1 MATPTLPRNPTA
13 DPDQTEFLTRLGE
26 HVRTLRARRGMTRA
40 TLAQAAEVSLRY
52 LADLETG
59 QANASVLLLGQVAR
73 ALDTPIEDIVSQR
86 EPASAQFT
94 LITQAL
100 RELPEQRLRDARMAL
115 AEFLHPEA
123 AAPARNQR
131 IALIG
136 LRGAGKSSLGKQLA
150 DRLDVP
156 FVELNRQIEASAGMS
171 VGEIHSLYGQAGYR
185 RLEKSC
191 LDRTIETHPRLVLAT
206 PGSLVSEPRT
216 YNHLLAHFFT
226 VWLSTSPEQ
235 HMARVVAQGDLRP
248 MAGQAEAMS
257 DLKRILEG
265 RTPLYAQADRSLDSR
280 DMCERDSLEALVRLV
295 PCEPSDP
302 LTSAAV
308 QYSARGPITAVS

>member
-1 MATPTLPRNPTA
+1 
-13 DPDQTEFLTRLGE
+13 
-26 HVRTLRARRGMTRA
+26 MTRT
-40 TLAQAAEVSLRY
+40 TLAQAAGVSLRY
-52 LADLETG
+52 LADLENG

-100 RELPEQRLRDARMAL
+100 RELPEDRLRNARIAL
-115 AEFLHPEA
+115 AEYLHPEA

-136 LRGAGKSSLGKQLA
+136 LRGAGKSSLGKKLA
-150 DRLDVP
+150 LRLNVP
-156 FVELNRQIEASAGMS
+156 FVELNREIESAAGMS

-185 RLEKSC
+185 RLERSC
-191 LDRTIETHPRLVLAT
+191 LERAIQSHPSLVLAT

-235 HMARVVAQGDLRP
+235 HMSRVVAQGDMRP
-248 MAGQAEAMS
+248 MAGQDEAMS
-257 DLKRILEG
+257 DLKRILDG
-265 RTPLYAQADRSLDSR
+265 RTPLYAQADQSLDSR
-280 DMCERDSLEALVRLV
+280 DMSELETLEALLRLL
-295 PCEPSDP
+295 PSQP
-302 LTSAAV
+302 LKPESSAAM
-308 QYSARGPITAVS
+308 QYNAYGPISAVS

>member
-1 MATPTLPRNPTA
+1 
-13 DPDQTEFLTRLGE
+13 
-26 HVRTLRARRGMTRA
+26 MTRA
-40 TLAQAAEVSLRY
+40 TLAEAAEVSLRY
-52 LADLETG
+52 LADLENG

-94 LITQAL
+94 LMTQAL
-100 RELPEQRLRDARMAL
+100 RELSEDRLREARMAL

-136 LRGAGKSSLGKQLA
+136 LRGAGKSSLGLQLA
-150 DRLDVP
+150 ERLSVP
-156 FVELNRQIEASAGMS
+156 FVELNREIEATAGMP

-185 RLEKSC
+185 RLERAC
-191 LDRTIETHPRLVLAT
+191 LDRAIEQHPRLVLAT

-216 YNHLLAHFFT
+216 YNQLLAHFYT

-235 HMARVVAQGDLRP
+235 HMARVVAQGDTRP
-248 MAGQAEAMS
+248 MAGQDEAMS

-265 RTPLYAQADRSLDSR
+265 RIPLYAQADAQLDSR
-280 DMCERDSLEALVRLV
+280 NLNQTEALDALLELLPRGMTRS
-295 PCEPSDP
+295 E
-302 LTSAAV
+302 SAAAM
-308 QYSARGPITAVS
+308 QYSARKPMAAVS